1 MGKQKAE
8 KQAKGNNGPKALP
21 QPERGIELASRLAG
35 TPFAFMKRFGEEMD
49 RLFEDFDLGGG
60 WLAPVFKGQF
70 GDGLWSPQIEMLE
83 RNGELVV
90 RADLPGLTKDDVKVE
105 LTDNAITIEGER
117 KSEHEEKGE
126 GYYRTERS
134 YGSFYRQIPLP
145 EGVSANDAK
154 ATFNNGVLEVT
165 LKAPERESRS
175 RRLEISQGASEQGT
189 EQSRSRAQGSGT

>member
-1 MGKQKAE
+1 MAKQKTE

-49 RLFEDFDLGGG
+49 RLFEDFGVGGG

-117 KSEHEEKGE
+117 KGEHEEKGE
-126 GYYRTERS
+126 GYYRSERS
-134 YGSFYRQIPLP
+134 YGKFYRRLP
-145 EGVSANDAK
+145 VPDGVNVNQAN
-154 ATFNNGVLEVT
+154 ATFNNGVLEIAMPAPKHVEQ
-165 LKAPERESRS
+165 KA
-175 RRLEISQGASEQGT
+175 RRLEINEGRHEQA
-189 EQSRSRAQGSGT
+189 RRKAA